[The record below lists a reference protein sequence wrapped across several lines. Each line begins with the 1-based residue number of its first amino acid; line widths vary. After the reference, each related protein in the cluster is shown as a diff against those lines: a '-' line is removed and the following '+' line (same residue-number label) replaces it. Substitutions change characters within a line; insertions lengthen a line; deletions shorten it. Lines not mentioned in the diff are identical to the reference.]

1 MKLLIFSL
9 KLEIQQPFY
18 ASKRML
24 VPCFGG
30 SIWCQKE
37 IFLPSKCNWG
47 EEGCTRK
54 HGLFS
59 NRHFHRLSVS
69 SFQDKPLDFA
79 LTLIS
84 DKCLRFTLAFNKAAG
99 DHYPVTT
106 LYSTDTIS

>member
-1 MKLLIFSL
+1 MHLRESWYLVLREVFGARKKIWFIPSVTRGREDAEENGGRFLI
-9 KLEIQQPFY
+9 ED
-18 ASKRML
+18 
-24 VPCFGG
+24 
-30 SIWCQKE
+30 
-37 IFLPSKCNWG
+37 
-47 EEGCTRK
+47 
-54 HGLFS
+54 
-59 NRHFHRLSVS
+59 FHRLSVS

>member
-1 MKLLIFSL
+1 MP
-9 KLEIQQPFY
+9 E
-18 ASKRML
+18 RN
-24 VPCFGG
+24 
-30 SIWCQKE
+30 
-37 IFLPSKCNWG
+37 FLPSKCNCG
-47 EEGCTRK
+47 EGNAQGNMDYFLTE
-54 HGLFS
+54 
-59 NRHFHRLSVS
+59 HFHRLSVS

>member
-1 MKLLIFSL
+1 MH
-9 KLEIQQPFY
+9 
-18 ASKRML
+18 
-24 VPCFGG
+24 
-30 SIWCQKE
+30 KE
-37 IFLPSKCNWG
+37 TWI
-47 EEGCTRK
+47 
-54 HGLFS
+54 FS
-59 NRHFHRLSVS
+59 NRHLHRLSVS